1 MKRLSTLI
9 VLLGLVLTAVV
20 TGCNKNDADTN
31 STSTNAAPVV
41 PATTN
46 K

>member
-9 VLLGLVLTAVV
+9 VLLGLVLSAVV
-20 TGCNKNDADTN
+20 TGCNKSDDAGGT
-31 STSTNAAPVV
+31 TSTNAAPVV
-41 PATTN
+41 PSTN